1 MGNQKTNLNCWEGIS
16 EFNYTDLFDIEYANS
31 LDSYIKDLLNL
42 GEEQKAVENL
52 SKLYFYFPKY
62 QKSINLFNRYKL
74 EVLKYWK
81 EYWKDEAYIK
91 RVFSI

>member
-1 MGNQKTNLNCWEGIS
+1 MGNQETNKS
-16 EFNYTDLFDIEYANS
+16 DLFDLEYANS
-31 LDSYIKDLLNL
+31 LNSYIKDLLNL
-42 GEEQKAVENL
+42 GEEEKAVENL

-81 EYWKDEAYIK
+81 QYWKDEAYIK
-91 RVFSI
+91 RVFNT